1 MKKSCLCTMLYA
13 GRTFTALAHAECTAS
28 YSACVSVNSSG
39 SSTRYATV
47 MSASL
52 LMMQPFSTESN
63 GNLLSSVA
71 AFITFLIHFVFLRL
85 LKTAGG
91 NSCG

>member
-1 MKKSCLCTMLYA
+1 MD
-13 GRTFTALAHAECTAS
+13 S
-28 YSACVSVNSSG
+28 YSARVSVNSSG

-52 LMMQPFSTESN
+52 LMMQPFSTANS

-71 AFITFLIHFVFLRL
+71 VFITFFMPF
-85 LKTAGG
+85 
-91 NSCG
+91 CF